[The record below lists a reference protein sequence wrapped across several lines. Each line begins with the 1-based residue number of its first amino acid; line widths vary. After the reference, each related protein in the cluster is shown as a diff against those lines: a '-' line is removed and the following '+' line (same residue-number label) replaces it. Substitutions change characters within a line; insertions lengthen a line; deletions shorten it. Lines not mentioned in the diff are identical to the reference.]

1 MGVCLRSPERKLKLL
16 VDSRAPTMCWVLWHA
31 CFNKFCLAGSMGE
44 GTLRSEMGA
53 EGWKVLASSLAG
65 SASETGGPSLNYDMF
80 I

>member
-1 MGVCLRSPERKLKLL
+1 
-16 VDSRAPTMCWVLWHA
+16 
-31 CFNKFCLAGSMGE
+31 MGE